1 MPIHKISSLLIII
14 LALSFTGTFFG
25 KSLIGIIMGI
35 AVLLSAVMLCVEGR
49 HIWSEKSRTFRSFF
63 INKEIIAIAGMVFI
77 WLLSSVFARDVP
89 PALET
94 WAEVT
99 GMIVG
104 GGIIFAGISRHSFNF
119 DLFFKICAVT
129 AAFYAFYLVATPFI
143 RGVLPVVDW
152 GSSYGSVLAMVV
164 PFILSL
170 LFIAKD
176 SKQTILWGAILF
188 IVTAAIF
195 ASGGRTAWVCLIVIC
210 LCFPFLFPW
219 TDIMYRKFKF
229 MLVIGMLIIGA
240 VAGLYSYKQNVGDQI
255 YELRTGAMSNMERPA
270 SGRLI
275 VWKNTLPHIED
286 NLLLGVGMKGSKALN
301 IDKGGDAL
309 VAHVHNAVL
318 EINSKNSIFTIFIT
332 VFSLFVATFWV
343 GLVFRRH
350 LSKRSLLLLAS
361 DPF

>member
-1 MPIHKISSLLIII
+1 MISSLLVL
-14 LALSFTGTFFG
+14 LALSFTATFFG
-25 KSLIGIIMGI
+25 KSLIGILMGV
-35 AVLLSAVMLCVEGR
+35 AVLLAAIMLCIKGKY
-49 HIWSEKSRTFRSFF
+49 IWSERYRAIRSFF
-63 INKEIIAIAGMVFI
+63 MSKDILVISGMAFI
-77 WLLSSVFARDVP
+77 WLLSSLFARDVP

-104 GGIIFAGISRHSFNF
+104 GFIIFAGISRHSFNF

-229 MLVIGMLIIGA
+229 MLVMLCC
-240 VAGLYSYKQNVGDQI
+240 
-255 YELRTGAMSNMERPA
+255 
-270 SGRLI
+270 
-275 VWKNTLPHIED
+275 
-286 NLLLGVGMKGSKALN
+286 
-301 IDKGGDAL
+301 
-309 VAHVHNAVL
+309 
-318 EINSKNSIFTIFIT
+318 
-332 VFSLFVATFWV
+332 
-343 GLVFRRH
+343 
-350 LSKRSLLLLAS
+350 
-361 DPF
+361 